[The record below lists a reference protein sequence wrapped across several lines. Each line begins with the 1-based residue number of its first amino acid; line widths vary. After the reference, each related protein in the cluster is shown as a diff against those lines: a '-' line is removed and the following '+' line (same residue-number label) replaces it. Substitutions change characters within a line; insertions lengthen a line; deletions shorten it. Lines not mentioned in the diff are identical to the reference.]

1 MIHSEQISTSDTEFL
16 LREDTQ
22 QKTKK
27 RVVTCMLKL
36 QGVCNYTIHIYTCT
50 YIYTYTYNYAPCC

>member
-22 QKTKK
+22 QTKK
-27 RVVTCMLKL
+27 RVVTYLETARRTQL
-36 QGVCNYTIHIYTCT
+36 YTFTCVHI
-50 YIYTYTYNYAPCC
+50 